1 MVGERARVLGFDP
14 ARSTRLGGPHNRPC
28 FNRPD
33 PDAEGPRGGGSPP
46 ALITAVKSLP
56 NLGFMEAPF
65 VALAGVIEGFLAGRA
80 TPDDVKAAVSEAIG
94 TLRTELT
101 RALQT
106 TSDSASQ
113 RMTAV
118 EEKVGAAEQVA
129 ATARTTADGKVDQ
142 KAVDAACSALET
154 RLTEALAGKA
164 TPDDVKAAVSEA
176 VGILRTELTRALQT
190 TSDSAAKRM
199 EALEGRVGE
208 AETAAGSAA
217 SAASEAQSTADGRA
231 TPAQVAEAV
240 QEAVRPLAARVEALE
255 AANTELK
262 AALDERPTKKDVLA
276 AVKKVVQ
283 GALRT
288 AAKLVG
294 VEDEAEPEPK

>member
-101 RALQT
+101 RA
-106 TSDSASQ
+106 
-113 RMTAV
+113 
-118 EEKVGAAEQVA
+118 
-129 ATARTTADGKVDQ
+129 
-142 KAVDAACSALET
+142 
-154 RLTEALAGKA
+154 
-164 TPDDVKAAVSEA
+164 
-176 VGILRTELTRALQT
+176 
-190 TSDSAAKRM
+190 
-199 EALEGRVGE
+199 
-208 AETAAGSAA
+208 
-217 SAASEAQSTADGRA
+217 
-231 TPAQVAEAV
+231 
-240 QEAVRPLAARVEALE
+240 
-255 AANTELK
+255 
-262 AALDERPTKKDVLA
+262 
-276 AVKKVVQ
+276 
-283 GALRT
+283 
-288 AAKLVG
+288 
-294 VEDEAEPEPK
+294 

>member
-129 ATARTTADGKVDQ
+129 ATARTTADG
-142 KAVDAACSALET
+142 
-154 RLTEALAGKA
+154 
-164 TPDDVKAAVSEA
+164 
-176 VGILRTELTRALQT
+176 
-190 TSDSAAKRM
+190 
-199 EALEGRVGE
+199 
-208 AETAAGSAA
+208 
-217 SAASEAQSTADGRA
+217 RA